1 MVYGVTGNP
10 SLAMLPTKSARI
22 RMGSR
27 ARADPSLNFNIR
39 GLNLQSNV
47 ASISH
52 LYMWS
57 GSTTLNITWDDM
69 ARIKAVII
77 LTKAIAIA
85 VEAREP
91 RRMELLRAPYAKD
104 WIKLRMKTAKT

>member
-1 MVYGVTGNP
+1 M
-10 SLAMLPTKSARI
+10 

-47 ASISH
+47 ASIPH

-69 ARIKAVII
+69 ARIRAVSE
-77 LTKAIAIA
+77 LTKAMSVA
-85 VEAREP
+85 VKTREP
-91 RRMELLRAPYAKD
+91 KGMELLRAPYTRN
-104 WIKLRMKTAKT
+104 WIKLRVRTAST